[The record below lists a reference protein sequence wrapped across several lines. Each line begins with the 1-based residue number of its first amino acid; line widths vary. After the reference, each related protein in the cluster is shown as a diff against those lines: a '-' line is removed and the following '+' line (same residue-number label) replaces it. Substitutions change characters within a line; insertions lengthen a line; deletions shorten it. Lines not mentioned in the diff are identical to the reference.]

1 VARDACI
8 VLEGVTWWSA
18 KDIQNALRA
27 HGFDVDRD
35 WKSVFCFIDPARGMR
50 LRRTAEKI
58 RQQVSHVLREE
69 GLAEELAQEPEIL
82 FWRADR
88 HRYVNP
94 SEPEEFDQDAWVRL
108 GIDPGDVTH
117 VVEITPADAFKQ
129 QALRAFLQKLARPL
143 LAGSLRGFV
152 LAALD
157 EPDAA
162 QLARRA
168 GASSLV
174 RDATPRRLHPL
185 ERWKIRQQI
194 GGNYASEPGDY
205 LYFPGAFGDGG
216 GGS

>member
-1 VARDACI
+1 MARDACI

-108 GIDPGDVTH
+108 GI
-117 VVEITPADAFKQ
+117 E
-129 QALRAFLQKLARPL
+129 
-143 LAGSLRGFV
+143 
-152 LAALD
+152 
-157 EPDAA
+157 
-162 QLARRA
+162 RRA
-168 GASSLV
+168 GASSFL